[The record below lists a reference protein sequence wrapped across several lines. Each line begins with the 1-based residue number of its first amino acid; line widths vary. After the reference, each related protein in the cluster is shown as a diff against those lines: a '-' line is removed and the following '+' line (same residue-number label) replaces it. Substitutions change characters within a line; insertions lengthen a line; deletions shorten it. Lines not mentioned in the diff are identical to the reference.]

1 MPAALDPADRKLLL
15 AAGAVLLLLMGAIAF
30 ETPNAEIQGQS
41 IPSTYSSSPGGSLAA
56 YLLLQ
61 KLHYHVQRWE
71 RSPLEL
77 PPDSAGSIL
86 ILADPSDSPS
96 AEEHRALQSFV
107 EGGGQVLFTGREVEA
122 FFDDAHIT
130 YYADDTPS
138 RTYAAD
144 LPSALTRGAP
154 NITLQTEGAWDEVK
168 PSETPLYSDAGADAD
183 VIVTWRMGAGR
194 VLWWAGPTPLTNA
207 GISQSGNMN
216 LFLDAMNVPA
226 SDSTNAAPAQI
237 YWDEYFH
244 GERSSL
250 WSYVQNTPVAW
261 GVLQLGVLGVAV
273 LFTFSR
279 RSGPTVLPASVSR
292 LSPLEFVD
300 TLGGLYQRAKAE
312 PAVVGIV
319 YQRFRTLLTRQLRLA
334 STTDDATLQNAIR
347 TRLGRPLE
355 GLPETLRRA
364 SAASRA
370 LKVSPAEA
378 LALIG
383 ELEHYEELLGLK
395 KPGPQ
400 EKS

>member
-1 MPAALDPADRKLLL
+1 MPTTLDLADRKLLL
-15 AAGAVLLLLMGAIAF
+15 AAGAVLLLLVGAIAF
-30 ETPNAEIQGQS
+30 ETPNAETPGQS

-61 KLHYHVQRWE
+61 KLHHNVQRWE
-71 RSPLEL
+71 RSPIEL

-96 AEEHRALQSFV
+96 AEEHGALQSFV
-107 EGGGQVLFTGREVEA
+107 EGGGQVLFTGRQVET
-122 FFDDAHIT
+122 FFDDANIT
-130 YYADDTPS
+130 YYEDDTPS

-154 NITLQTEGAWDEVK
+154 SVTLQLEGAWGEAK
-168 PSETPLYSDAGADAD
+168 PSVTPLYSDGDAD

-194 VLWWAGPTPLTNA
+194 VIWWAGPTPLSNA

-226 SDSTNAAPAQI
+226 SDSANAAPVQI

-250 WSYVQNTPVAW
+250 WSYMQNTPVAW

-292 LSPLEFVD
+292 LSPLEFVN

-334 STTDDATLQNAIR
+334 PATDDVTLENAIQ
-347 TRLGRPLE
+347 TRLGQQLE

-364 SAASRA
+364 SAASCA
-370 LKVSPAEA
+370 PKVSPAEA
-378 LALIG
+378 LALIE

-395 KPGPQ
+395 KPGSQ